1 VSELK
6 PLGVDIEDAI
16 DRVRVPA
23 YLIDRHGIIRWLNPA
38 ARKLVGDVR
47 GRQLTSVVAPEENA
61 AGAGDLHP
69 EPCRTTSRLGQQ
81 GRADRRGR

>member
-23 YLIDRHGIIRWLNPA
+23 YLIDRHG
-38 ARKLVGDVR
+38 
-47 GRQLTSVVAPEENA
+47 SS
-61 AGAGDLHP
+61 AG
-69 EPCRTTSRLGQQ
+69 
-81 GRADRRGR
+81 